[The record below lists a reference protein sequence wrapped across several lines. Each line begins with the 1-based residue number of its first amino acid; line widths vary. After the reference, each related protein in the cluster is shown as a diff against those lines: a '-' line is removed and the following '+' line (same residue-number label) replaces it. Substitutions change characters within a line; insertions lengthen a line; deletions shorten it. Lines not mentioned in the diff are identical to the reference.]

1 MNEIRCREGVLNSA
15 NTYAPSC
22 AVWYTRDMLVWQYS
36 SELAS
41 VLTTYNVRVDSAS
54 ERVEK
59 LERVIVTQNR
69 HKTVAT
75 QKQPLKSPKNV
86 ALRISADTA
95 LIWRK
100 VAILISTQSH
110 PSMKPRIAISVDVVI
125 TNETRQVS
133 KLVSAARRLPFF
145 IGLVFSNHPRVGI

>member
-59 LERVIVTQNR
+59 LKRVVVTQNR
-69 HKTVAT
+69 CYRTLATHSCHAKVAT
-75 QKQPLKSPKNV
+75 RFATRCDAHCLLYPVYLMTLARQLGEAPGYTYTCMQLDD
-86 ALRISADTA
+86 IS
-95 LIWRK
+95 
-100 VAILISTQSH
+100 
-110 PSMKPRIAISVDVVI
+110 
-125 TNETRQVS
+125 
-133 KLVSAARRLPFF
+133 
-145 IGLVFSNHPRVGI
+145 